1 MHVAH
6 EDTRDCSPN
15 SLLLHNQRWRLLVH
29 RAVLK
34 LESTLVSCILVGKR
48 RKSCS
53 DLWKSATVN
62 LSPLYRANHRWP
74 NFLMSLKISVWYDFF
89 KVVSGIVLQA
99 CSELV
104 LGCWS
109 LFIPFL
115 SRGVSVMFGS
125 GVVIV
130 VFVTHLVGTKILL
143 HAWRNGTKWHVL
155 QQAAINKCLKTQTAS
170 LPGLL
175 CGDDTDSSFELC
187 TFFML

>member
-1 MHVAH
+1 M
-6 EDTRDCSPN
+6 RDCSPN

-34 LESTLVSCILVGKR
+34 LESTLVSCLLVGKR

-62 LSPLYRANHRWP
+62 LSLLYRANHRWP

-89 KVVSGIVLQA
+89 KVVSGIVLQV
-99 CSELV
+99 CSEFV

-115 SRGVSVMFGS
+115 SRGVSVMFRFGLWGGDS
-125 GVVIV
+125 G
-130 VFVTHLVGTKILL
+130 FCESPCWSKNTTS
-143 HAWRNGTKWHVL
+143 
-155 QQAAINKCLKTQTAS
+155 CLKKWDQMTCFCS
-170 LPGLL
+170 RLL
-175 CGDDTDSSFELC
+175 STSA
-187 TFFML
+187 